1 MNTAARIWGLNHRL
15 LTAVM
20 NSCSEQL
27 DELGLDTK
35 EFFVL
40 GEVDECRY
48 PAELAARLMMPKASV
63 TVYLRNLVAKGF
75 VQREIDEG
83 DLRRHRLVVTPDG
96 KKHSIAH
103 WRPCPTTSSSGS
115 QDSKR
120 KSATSSN
127 DSWRNFFA
135 ISSEPPP
142 WTADP
147 SAKVHTV

>member
-1 MNTAARIWGLNHRL
+1 
-15 LTAVM
+15 M
-20 NSCSEQL
+20 NSCSEQF

-96 KKHSIAH
+96 KKALD
-103 WRPCPTTSSSGS
+103 RALTTLS
-115 QDSKR
+115 D
-120 KSATSSN
+120 
-127 DSWRNFFA
+127 NFEQWLA
-135 ISSEPPP
+135 RLE
-142 WTADP
+142 AQERDELQRLLE
-147 SAKVHTV
+147 KLLRHQQ

>member
-96 KKHSIAH
+96 QKVLDRAL
-103 WRPCPTTSSSGS
+103 
-115 QDSKR
+115 
-120 KSATSSN
+120 ATLS
-127 DSWRNFFA
+127 DNFEQWLA
-135 ISSEPPP
+135 RLE
-142 WTADP
+142 TQERDELQRLLE
-147 SAKVHTV
+147 KLLRHQQ

>member
-1 MNTAARIWGLNHRL
+1 VNTAARIWGLNHRL

-83 DLRRHRLVVTPDG
+83 DLRRHRLVVTPEG
-96 KKHSIAH
+96 KKALD
-103 WRPCPTTSSSGS
+103 RAL
-115 QDSKR
+115 
-120 KSATSSN
+120 ATLS
-127 DSWRNFFA
+127 DNFEQWLA
-135 ISSEPPP
+135 RLE
-142 WTADP
+142 AQERDELQRLLE
-147 SAKVHTV
+147 KLLRHQQ

>member
-1 MNTAARIWGLNHRL
+1 VNTAARIWALNHRL

-20 NSCSEQL
+20 NSCTEQL

-83 DLRRHRLVVTPDG
+83 DLRRHRLAVTPDG
-96 KKHSIAH
+96 QKVL
-103 WRPCPTTSSSGS
+103 
-115 QDSKR
+115 DSALAAL
-120 KSATSSN
+120 SF
-127 DSWRNFFA
+127 NFDQWLA
-135 ISSEPPP
+135 RLE
-142 WTADP
+142 AQERDELQRLLE
-147 SAKVHTV
+147 KLLQNHQ